1 MSAAK
6 VGYLFLRTMAKPI
19 ANAVKNYSKTH
30 PEFSSRCV
38 RFAQSVHRFETTLK
52 SKIFE
57 TPVDYI
63 RPLTEARAL
72 ERGAAFI
79 GEATLFAL
87 VATVVAVEAQRASRS
102 SKRKEA
108 VQNARIAAVEHEAQ
122 AANSEVGVLK
132 GQIAELQAAVAQMVE
147 ERERE
152 KMQARAAEAS
162 AAAAAAATGAAETA
176 PGATGRWGW
185 FW

>member
-19 ANAVKNYSKTH
+19 ANAVKNYAKTH

-38 RFAQSVHRFETTLK
+38 LFAQSVHRFENTLK
-52 SKIFE
+52 SRIFE
-57 TPVDYI
+57 TPVDHI

-108 VQNARIAAVEHEAQ
+108 VQNARITAVEKEAQ
-122 AANSEVGVLK
+122 AAHNEVGVLK
-132 GQIAELQAAVAQMVE
+132 GQVAELQAAVAQMVE

-152 KMQARAAEAS
+152 MMLARAAEAS
-162 AAAAAAATGAAETA
+162 AAAAAAGATAETVPA
-176 PGATGRWGW
+176 ATGRRGW

>member
-19 ANAVKNYSKTH
+19 ANAVKNY
-30 PEFSSRCV
+30 
-38 RFAQSVHRFETTLK
+38 ANVHRFENTLK

-57 TPVDYI
+57 TPVDHI

-108 VQNARIAAVEHEAQ
+108 VQNARITAVEQEAQ
-122 AANSEVGVLK
+122 AAHNEVAVLK
-132 GQIAELQAAVAQMVE
+132 GHVAELQAAVAQMVE

-152 KMQARAAEAS
+152 KMLARAAEAS
-162 AAAAAAATGAAETA
+162 VAAAAAAGPGESA
-176 PGATGRWGW
+176 PAATGRRGW